1 MSNEMNKIQGVS
13 TSADYTQ
20 QTKNTDFTVISDI
33 VDLPSQGIFYPHK
46 KGSVTV
52 EYLTASDENILT
64 TQGLIRTGTQF
75 DVLLSRKIMDRDF
88 TVDSLLKGD
97 KTAILLHLRKTGYG
111 SDYQVKV
118 TDPNTGETFDA
129 VVDLELLKPKPITVM
144 PDEDGLFEYTL
155 PVSKKVITFRILT
168 DKEETTLLKSI
179 ESKTKINGGIQAGV
193 TERLKAQIVAVDGNT
208 ERMYIHRLVDV
219 LPVRDSLSLRVYMAE
234 VEPDLDLTYEFTNP
248 STGDT
253 FQADVPFDI
262 RLFYPNAR
270 V

>member
-1 MSNEMNKIQGVS
+1 MSIETNKTQGLN
-13 TSADYTQ
+13 TEYLQ
-20 QTKNTDFTVISDI
+20 PQTNPEFTVISD
-33 VDLPSQGIFYPHK
+33 VVELPSQGILYPHK

-64 TQGLIRTGTQF
+64 SQGLIRTGTQF
-75 DVLLSRKIMDRDF
+75 DVLLQRKIKDKDF
-88 TVDSLLKGD
+88 GVDTLLKGD

-111 SDYQVKV
+111 SDYPVKV
-118 TDPNTGETFDA
+118 TDPSNGESFDT
-129 VVDLELLKPKPITVM
+129 VVDLELLQPKPITVL
-144 PDEDGLFEYTL
+144 PDEDGLYQFTL
-155 PVSKKVITFRILT
+155 PVTKKIVTFRILT
-168 DKEETTLLKSI
+168 DKEESILMKSI
-179 ESKTKINGGIQAGV
+179 ESKTKMNGGIQASV
-193 TERLKAQIVAVDGNT
+193 TERLKAQIVAIDDNA

-219 LPVRDSLSLRVYMAE
+219 LPVRDSLALRVYMAE

-248 STGDT
+248 NTGNT